1 MDTNRDVVYIVDDD
15 TDVRQSLAAA
25 LTAAGYTVEAYS
37 RADEFLANDCGNEP
51 HCLVVDLL
59 MPGMTGLQLCQE
71 IVSRKAGWSFVMV
84 SGSADVATAVEV
96 MRLGAVDFLEKPFR
110 WPRLLEAVGR
120 ANQKVRSG
128 RKARLAEI
136 DCAARL
142 SQLTPRERQILDSLA
157 NGQVT
162 KEIAAHLGISTRT
175 VDVHRSRIMQKLG
188 IESPLQLANILAIL
202 ARAAA

>member
-84 SGSADVATAVEV
+84 SGSADAPRPSKSCDWAPLISWRNRFAGHDSSRPLVGPTRRFVPAAKHAWQKSIARPAFPSSRLANDRFSTPSRMARSLRKSPHICRSSAVEYV
-96 MRLGAVDFLEKPFR
+96 PCVS
-110 WPRLLEAVGR
+110 V
-120 ANQKVRSG
+120 ANPG
-128 RKARLAEI
+128 NHA
-136 DCAARL
+136 
-142 SQLTPRERQILDSLA
+142 
-157 NGQVT
+157 
-162 KEIAAHLGISTRT
+162 
-175 VDVHRSRIMQKLG
+175 
-188 IESPLQLANILAIL
+188 
-202 ARAAA
+202 